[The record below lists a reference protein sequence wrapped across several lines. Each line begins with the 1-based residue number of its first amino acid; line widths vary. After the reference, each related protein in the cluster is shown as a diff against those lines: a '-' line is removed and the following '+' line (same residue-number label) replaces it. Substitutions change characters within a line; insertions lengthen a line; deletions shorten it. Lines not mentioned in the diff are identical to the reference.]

1 MKKCVILAGE
11 KSGDLIGAEVCE
23 RLLHYG
29 FDIFGIGGENMLKNG
44 LKKSFFDIK
53 EISIM
58 GFLEVLPKVFAIK
71 KRIRE
76 TASKIL
82 EINPSFVLTIDAPG
96 FNARVVSLIKP
107 HFKGKIFHAVAP
119 TVWAYKEKRAKKFAK
134 LYNALFCIL
143 PFEPQYFTKE
153 GLVAEYICYPPLFRV
168 LGELEDVKNKDKE
181 YILFSL
187 GSRKTEVL
195 HHLKFAKEVVLKIKA
210 VLPKIIFV
218 FPSFEEFEEDI
229 KQIFPDEIVCI
240 DSKKKLEY
248 AKRAKFA
255 ISKSGTGAVETSFL
269 GVPSII
275 FYKVNMLSYI
285 IIKMM
290 AKVKFVNLINIL
302 LKKESIPEFIQGDAT
317 PTKVA
322 NKAIEMMQNVNL
334 CQAQLEDVNKAKEIF
349 LQTSYTNFGEGVV
362 DKIIKIL

>member
-11 KSGDLIGAEVCE
+11 KSGDLIGGEVCKYLTE
-23 RLLHYG
+23 QG
-29 FDIFGIGGENMLKNG
+29 FEIFGVGGENMLKNG
-44 LKKSFFDIK
+44 LKTSFFDIK

-58 GFLEVLPKVFAIK
+58 GFFEVLPKVFAIK

-96 FNARVVSLIKP
+96 FNTRVVSLIKP

-143 PFEPQYFTKE
+143 PFEPPYFTKE
-153 GLVAEYICYPPLFRV
+153 GLMAEYICYPPLFRV
-168 LGELEDVKNKDKE
+168 LSEIEDAKNKEKE

-195 HHLKFAKEVVLKIKA
+195 HHLEFAKEVVSKIKA
-210 VLPKIIFV
+210 VFPKARFV
-218 FPSFEEFEEDI
+218 FPSFEEFEEDV
-229 KQIFPDEIVCI
+229 KAVFPDEITCVK
-240 DSKKKLEY
+240 SEEKLEY
-248 AKRAKFA
+248 TKKAKFA

-269 GVPSII
+269 GVPSVI
-275 FYKVNMLSYI
+275 FYKVNPFSYI

-290 AKVKFVNLINIL
+290 AKVKLVNLINIL
-302 LKKESIPEFIQGDAT
+302 LKKESIPEFIQSDAT
-317 PTKVA
+317 PEKVA
-322 NKAIEMMQNVNL
+322 NKAIEMMQNTAL
-334 CQAQLEDVNKAKEIF
+334 CKAQLEDVSKAKEIF
-349 LQTSYTNFGEGVV
+349 LQSSFTNFGEGVV
-362 DKIIKIL
+362 NKIIKIL